1 MRSPGSECLMVDAQF
16 GNVEPADHRSRN
28 AATFTFWRLSWRRG
42 TRANWLLLVLFVGLQ
57 FADVVST
64 NYALAVPG
72 VWESNPLMALSQ
84 TKLGAAWWLPKLAA
98 IGLVSLTAPRS
109 RRRWPMIFVVAI
121 SGGAV
126 LLNLAH
132 L

>member
-1 MRSPGSECLMVDAQF
+1 MVDAEF
-16 GNVEPADHRSRN
+16 GKVEPTDHGP
-28 AATFTFWRLSWRRG
+28 RLARAVNCRRWSWWPG